1 MSYIPDPVKIFV
13 VEDDPL
19 YMKLVNYVAELN
31 PDHVV
36 RTFTSGKECLEHL
49 HENPTVVTLDY
60 SLPDMSGE
68 EVLTKI
74 KQYNPDINVIIVSSQ
89 ENINTAVQLL
99 KVGAY
104 DYITKD
110 DETRERLLNAINNAK
125 KNVNLKRQISELR
138 EEIGQKY
145 DFQKSIIGES
155 GAIQKVFKLMA
166 KAIKTNI
173 TVSITGET
181 GTGKEVVAKAVHYN
195 STRKQKPFVAVNIA
209 AIPDTLIESELFGHE
224 KGAFTGAIGQK
235 IGRFELA
242 DSGTIFLDEIGELP
256 LELQSKLLRV
266 LQEGE
271 FERLGG
277 TKTLNT
283 NVRVIAA
290 TNRNLEEEVA
300 NGNFRADL
308 FYRLNVFPIN
318 SLPLR
323 ERKEDIPLLVK
334 HFVDK
339 YGAQIGKKIRNIPK
353 RAIKSLQA
361 YSWPGN
367 IRELENVI
375 ERALILSPANK
386 LELGDWIPKKED
398 GARADKLVSLED
410 YERDYIVRVLNETMW
425 RVSGD
430 KGAAKILDMK
440 PTTLESRMK
449 KLGIRRGV

>member
-1 MSYIPDPVKIFV
+1 MSYIPEPVKIFV

-36 RTFTSGKECLEHL
+36 RTFTSGRECLDHL

-74 KQYNPDINVIIVSSQ
+74 KAYNPEINVIIVSSQ

-110 DETRERLLNAINNAK
+110 EETRERLLNAINNAK

-155 GAIQKVFKLMA
+155 AAIQKVFKLMA

-195 STRKQKPFVAVNIA
+195 SPKKQRPFVAVNIA
-209 AIPDTLIESELFGHE
+209 AIPDSLIESELFGHE
-224 KGAFTGAIGQK
+224 KGAFTGALARRKGK
-235 IGRFELA
+235 FEEA
-242 DSGTIFLDEIGELP
+242 DGGTIFLDEIGEMDLN
-256 LELQSKLLRV
+256 LQAKLLRV
-266 LQEGE
+266 LQERE
-271 FERLGG
+271 LTRVGG
-277 TKTLNT
+277 NEIVKFD
-283 NVRVIAA
+283 VRVIVA
-290 TNRNLEEEVA
+290 THRNLAEEVKE
-300 NGNFRADL
+300 GNFREDL
-308 FYRLNVFPIN
+308 FYRLLGIPIE
-318 SLPLR
+318 LPALR
-323 ERKEDIPLLVK
+323 ERDKDILLIAKSLLNSFARDNGLGKLSLTKEAQTKLMNYSFPGNVRELKSIIELAAVMCEDNLIDVEDISFNTLQKEEEFLFQEMTLKEYTFKIIK
-334 HFVDK
+334 HFLNK
-339 YGAQIGKKIRNIPK
+339 YDDNVIKVAQKLDIGKSSIYRY
-353 RAIKSLQA
+353 L
-361 YSWPGN
+361 
-367 IRELENVI
+367 
-375 ERALILSPANK
+375 
-386 LELGDWIPKKED
+386 KEME
-398 GARADKLVSLED
+398 ED
-410 YERDYIVRVLNETMW
+410 F
-425 RVSGD
+425 
-430 KGAAKILDMK
+430 
-440 PTTLESRMK
+440 
-449 KLGIRRGV
+449 